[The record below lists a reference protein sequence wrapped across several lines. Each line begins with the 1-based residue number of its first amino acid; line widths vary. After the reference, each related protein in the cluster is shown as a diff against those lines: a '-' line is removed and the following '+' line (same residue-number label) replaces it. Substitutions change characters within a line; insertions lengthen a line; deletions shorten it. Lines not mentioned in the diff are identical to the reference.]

1 MAGCPFTGSRFE
13 HLADGGDRPETAD
26 LITAEGLVPVQIS
39 SATVPAP
46 VALDIL
52 EGRLG
57 VRLSGLPQAVPRD
70 MDMVEAE
77 VSDLVPGSSA
87 VRGAGSCPTPS
98 ATPQHHPHGCRRP
111 HAGHTSGWSGRRGR
125 ASRPRTAAPLSL
137 LRVAGASARSRVR
150 SAVPVSAA
158 AYRSSGIGESLEAAL
173 WPGKNVFPALR
184 TPNRMN

>member
-26 LITAEGLVPVQIS
+26 RITAEGLVPVQTS
-39 SATVPAP
+39 SATVPTP

-57 VRLSGLPQAVPRD
+57 VRLSGLLQAVPRD

-98 ATPQHHPHGCRRP
+98 ATPQHHPYGCRRP

-125 ASRPRTAAPLSL
+125 AARPRTAAPLSL

-158 AYRSSGIGESLEAAL
+158 AYRSSGIGESLEQPSG
-173 WPGKNVFPALR
+173 PGKTCFLH
-184 TPNRMN
+184 